1 MLDKNN
7 QIRAKFAK
15 GLQWIVKWNRMERK
29 KKGVEQAG
37 LAKHIRQMRSCR
49 SKNNE
54 NYNKTNSFI
63 Q

>member
-1 MLDKNN
+1 
-7 QIRAKFAK
+7 
-15 GLQWIVKWNRMERK
+15 MERK
-29 KKGVEQAG
+29 KKGVEKAGLAAG

-49 SKNNE
+49 NKNNE

>member
-1 MLDKNN
+1 M
-7 QIRAKFAK
+7 I
-15 GLQWIVKWNRMERK
+15 ERK
-29 KKGVEQAG
+29 KKGVEKAG

-49 SKNNE
+49 NKNNE